1 MNELET
7 KFSQSQTL
15 QLLIWFRYITVF
27 FIWTNSKD
35 KFGKLLEDLNS
46 FDNNIKYAHQSSK
59 ENVTYLD
66 LIVKI

>member
-15 QLLIWFRYITVF
+15 QLLIWFRYINVF
-27 FIWTNSKD
+27 FIRTNSKD